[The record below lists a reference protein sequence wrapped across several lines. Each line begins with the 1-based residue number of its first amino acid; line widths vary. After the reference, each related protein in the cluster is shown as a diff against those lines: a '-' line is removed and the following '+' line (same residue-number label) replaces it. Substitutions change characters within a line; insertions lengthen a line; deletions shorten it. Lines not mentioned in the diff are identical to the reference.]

1 MSELVSYALCSVAD
15 VKESL
20 GIEASDTSS
29 DNLIIRQINRATDAI
44 ENYTGRRFA
53 LTNYVDVEYD
63 TPRSN
68 QIVLQQRPVITVGG
82 LSVRVGWGNSNNWND
97 IDTRYFFIDS
107 AAGVLDLGFQTWGS
121 WNRYRISY
129 TAGYSVIPTDLQEAC
144 ATLASYFCTQSN
156 TANIDVEEK
165 QEGQRRVRYR
175 QRTAANTEAI
185 FGQLGIDTTLNSYL
199 NHPINPD
206 K

>member
-1 MSELVSYALCSVAD
+1 M
-15 VKESL
+15 
-20 GIEASDTSS
+20 ASAC
-29 DNLIIRQINRATDAI
+29 AT
-44 ENYTGRRFA
+44 
-53 LTNYVDVEYD
+53 
-63 TPRSN
+63 
-68 QIVLQQRPVITVGG
+68 
-82 LSVRVGWGNSNNWND
+82 GWGNSNAIGTTIND
-97 IDTRYFFIDS
+97 RYFFIDS
-107 AAGVLDLGFQTWGS
+107 AAGVLDLGNLQTWGS

-144 ATLASYFCTQSN
+144 AALASYFYTQSN